1 MADKQL
7 DEKQLQALLRLK
19 RYEEPPP
26 AYFDSLLVSIQL
38 RQREEI
44 LQPRGWRRAGWDRLK
59 TYLSLWKV
67 DWAYAGSMAAILVI
81 GIGVIQIVLPY
92 KSIPSI
98 QTASTQPPT
107 TTVVSRES
115 LQPANSPMLTL
126 QPSRSPMLQNNFEL
140 APLETTRGSH
150 LGPARY
156 VIDAQPVSYES
167 TQIRF

>member
-1 MADKQL
+1 MADL

-26 AYFDSLLVSIQL
+26 AYFDNLLVSIQM
-38 RQREEI
+38 RQREEM

-59 TYLSLWKV
+59 TYFSLWKV

-81 GIGVIQIVLPY
+81 GIGAIQYALPY
-92 KSIPSI
+92 RPGTA
-98 QTASTQPPT
+98 QTAATQT
-107 TTVVSRES
+107 RTVISREV
-115 LQPANSPMLTL
+115 LQPVRSPMLTL
-126 QPSRSPMLQNNFEL
+126 QPSRSPMLQNNFEV
-140 APLETTRGSH
+140 APLETTRGRH
-150 LGPARY
+150 QGPARY